1 MKRLGKYFFEGLLVL
16 VPVLGSI
23 YIIYLVFQKID
34 GILKI
39 PIPGVG
45 FVITIAVITIIGF
58 LSSNFIT
65 RRLVRFSERI
75 FSRLPLVKLV
85 YSSIKDLIGAFV
97 GDKKSFDKPVLVTLD
112 NTTKEK
118 ALGFITRESLD
129 FLSLSDH
136 VAVYFPQSYNF
147 AGNMSIFPKAQVK
160 HVETKSADVMKFLV
174 SGGLSG
180 GN

>member
-1 MKRLGKYFFEGLLVL
+1 MKRLGKYFLEGLLVL

-34 GILKI
+34 GILRI

-45 FVITIAVITIIGF
+45 FIITIIIITIIGF

-75 FSRLPLVKLV
+75 FSKLPLVKII
-85 YSSIKDLIGAFV
+85 YSSIKDLVGAFV

-112 NTTKEK
+112 SKTKQL

-129 FLSLSDH
+129 FLSLKDH

-147 AGNMSIFPKAQVK
+147 AGNLLIFPNAQIK
-160 HVETKSADVMKFLV
+160 PIETKSADVMKFLV

>member
-23 YIIYLVFQKID
+23 YIIYIIFQKID
-34 GILKI
+34 GMLRI

-45 FVITIAVITIIGF
+45 FIITIIVITIIGF

-75 FSRLPLVKLV
+75 FSKLPLIKLL
-85 YSSIKDLIGAFV
+85 YSSIRDLVGAFV
-97 GDKKSFDKPVLVTLD
+97 GDKKSFDNPVLVTLD
-112 NTTKEK
+112 AKTKEK

-129 FLSLSDH
+129 FLNLKDH

-147 AGNMSIFPKAQVK
+147 AGNLLLFPKSQVESI
-160 HVETKSADVMKFLV
+160 ETKGADVMKFLV
-174 SGGLSG
+174 SGGISG